1 MSSQKL
7 FSKRERTDKS
17 TSMGVDPE
25 EKANPIIP
33 KNDTNN
39 SKVKKKKNE
48 KNEQNV
54 NQIKDKEIKVE
65 RMPETTL
72 VNQANLENLQKKNLT
87 LEEKIK
93 ELEENISKER
103 TEIIEEIKILDNNNK
118 QKIIEMKQLSNEYNQ
133 KIEVL
138 KDFEKRMTIKKK
150 EKRIS
155 KPKTENEIKKDIN
168 LVQTQISI
176 YEKKANLAKDN
187 YDLSVKVAEQKK
199 NKENDLKTELSV
211 LNDEIASLKESLNDL
226 KSIDVKHQHCK
237 YINNKLIEEYKAIN
251 DSFQYEIKRA
261 KQLAL
266 DEIAEK
272 NKDDIKQEDN
282 IDDSDNYEK
291 ALDEEK
297 HFLPK
302 IHNLKFTEDPNV
314 KLETKIIKR
323 NMKDYELKNSK
334 SNAINLF
341 KKLSDEYNINERYII
356 EANKNIRNPYMDRST
371 INQSCGTIQTEGNY
385 LFKEYEGKIL
395 QKLLPTKL
403 LNSYQNKFETIAQ
416 QKKEIE
422 EKIKKENNEIAHENL
437 LINNNKMYN
446 NIKIKEVNQKKAIL
460 NIRFLK
466 LREKANILKS
476 KIKDVERQINKEE
489 IRIKAKEKEA
499 QRIQIYYKG
508 AEKTKSKN
516 KLPINQ

>member
-7 FSKRERTDKS
+7 FSKREKTDKY
-17 TSMGVDPE
+17 TSMGVEQE
-25 EKANPIIP
+25 ENSNSIMP

-39 SKVKKKKNE
+39 TKLQKKKNE
-48 KNEQNV
+48 QIEQNG
-54 NQIKDKEIKVE
+54 NKFKDLDIKVE

-72 VNQANLENLQKKNLT
+72 VNQANLENLQKKTLT

-103 TEIIEEIKILDNNNK
+103 TEIIEEIKILDNNHK
-118 QKIIEMKQLSNEYNQ
+118 QKIVEMKQLSNEYNQ

-168 LVQTQISI
+168 LIQTQISI

-199 NKENDLKTELSV
+199 NKENDLKAELSV

-237 YINNKLIEEYKAIN
+237 YYNNKLIEEYKAIN
-251 DSFQYEIKRA
+251 DSFQYEIRRA

-272 NKDDIKQEDN
+272 NKDEIKQEDN
-282 IDDSDNYEK
+282 IDDPDNYEK

-302 IHNLKFTEDPNV
+302 IHNLKFTEDPDV
-314 KLETKIIKR
+314 KLEAKIIKR

-334 SNAINLF
+334 SNAINLY
-341 KKLSDEYNINERYII
+341 KKLNDEYNGNDRYII
-356 EANKNIRNPYMDRST
+356 EANKNIRKQYLNRST

-395 QKLLPTKL
+395 QKLLPSKL
-403 LNSYQNKFETIAQ
+403 LNSYQNKYETITQ
-416 QKKEIE
+416 QRKEIE

-437 LINNNKMYN
+437 LISNNKMYN
-446 NIKIKEVNQKKAIL
+446 NLRIKEVNQKKAIL
-460 NIRFLK
+460 SIRFLN
-466 LREKANILKS
+466 LREKTNILKN
-476 KIKDVERQINKEE
+476 KIKDIERQINKEDL
-489 IRIKAKEKEA
+489 RIKAKEKEA

-508 AEKTKSKN
+508 AEKGKTKN
-516 KLPINQ
+516 KSPINQ

>member
-7 FSKRERTDKS
+7 FSKRERTDKY
-17 TSMGVDPE
+17 TSMGVDQE
-25 EKANPIIP
+25 ENSNSIMP

-39 SKVKKKKNE
+39 TKIQKKKNE
-48 KNEQNV
+48 QIEQNG
-54 NQIKDKEIKVE
+54 NKFKDVDIKVE

-72 VNQANLENLQKKNLT
+72 VNQANLENLQKKTLT

-103 TEIIEEIKILDNNNK
+103 TEIIEEIKILDNNHK
-118 QKIIEMKQLSNEYNQ
+118 QKIVEMKQLSNEYNQ

-168 LVQTQISI
+168 LIQTQISI

-187 YDLSVKVAEQKK
+187 YDISVKVAEQKK

-226 KSIDVKHQHCK
+226 KSIDVKHQYCK
-237 YINNKLIEEYKAIN
+237 YYNNKLIEEYKAIN
-251 DSFQYEIKRA
+251 DSFQYEIRRA
-261 KQLAL
+261 KQLAI

-272 NKDDIKQEDN
+272 NKDEIKEEDN
-282 IDDSDNYEK
+282 IDDPDNYEK

-302 IHNLKFTEDPNV
+302 IHNLKFTEDPDV
-314 KLETKIIKR
+314 KLEAKIIKR

-334 SNAINLF
+334 SNAINLY
-341 KKLSDEYNINERYII
+341 KKLNDEYNGNDRYII
-356 EANKNIRNPYMDRST
+356 EANKNIRKPYLNRST
-371 INQSCGTIQTEGNY
+371 INQSFGTIQTEGNY

-395 QKLLPTKL
+395 QKLLPSKL

-416 QKKEIE
+416 QRKEIE
-422 EKIKKENNEIAHENL
+422 EKIKKENNEITHENL
-437 LINNNKMYN
+437 LISNNKMYN
-446 NIKIKEVNQKKAIL
+446 NLRIKEVNQKKAIL
-460 NIRFLK
+460 SIRFLN
-466 LREKANILKS
+466 LREKTNILKS
-476 KIKDVERQINKEE
+476 KIKDIERQINKEDL
-489 IRIKAKEKEA
+489 RIKAKEKEA

-508 AEKTKSKN
+508 AEKGKTKN
-516 KLPINQ
+516 KSPIN

>member
-17 TSMGVDPE
+17 TSMGIDPE
-25 EKANPIIP
+25 ENSNPIMP
-33 KNDTNN
+33 QNDANN
-39 SKVKKKKNE
+39 SKIKKKKN
-48 KNEQNV
+48 KQNEQNE
-54 NQIKDKEIKVE
+54 NQFKGQDQIIE
-65 RMPETTL
+65 RIPETTL
-72 VNQANLENLQKKNLT
+72 VNPENLENLQKKTLT

-103 TEIIEEIKILDNNNK
+103 AEIIEEIKILDNNHK
-118 QKIIEMKQLSNEYNQ
+118 QKIVEIKRLSNEYNQ

-138 KDFEKRMTIKKK
+138 KDFEKRMTVKKK

-168 LVQTQISI
+168 LIQTQISI

-187 YDLSVKVAEQKK
+187 YDLSVKAAEQKK
-199 NKENDLKTELSV
+199 NKENDLTTELSV
-211 LNDEIASLKESLNDL
+211 LKDEIASLKESVNDL
-226 KSIDVKHQHCK
+226 KSIDVEHQHCK
-237 YINNKLIEEYKAIN
+237 FNNNKLIEEYKAIN

-266 DEIAEK
+266 EEINEK
-272 NKDDIKQEDN
+272 NKDEIKQEDN
-282 IDDSDNYEK
+282 IDDPDNFEK

-302 IHNLKFTEDPNV
+302 IHNLKFTEDPDV
-314 KLETKIIKR
+314 KLEAKIIKR

-334 SNAINLF
+334 SNVINLF
-341 KKLSDEYNINERYII
+341 KKLNDEYNGNDRYII
-356 EANKNIRNPYMDRST
+356 EANKNIRKPFMDRST

-395 QKLLPTKL
+395 QKLLPSNL

-416 QKKEIE
+416 QRKEIE
-422 EKIKKENNEIAHENL
+422 EKIKKENNEIEHENL
-437 LINNNKMYN
+437 LINYKKMYN
-446 NIKIKEVNQKKAIL
+446 NLRIKEVNQKKAVL
-460 NIRFLK
+460 NIRFLN

-476 KIKDVERQINKEE
+476 KIKEVERQINKEE
-489 IRIKAKEKEA
+489 LRIKAKEKEA
-499 QRIQIYYKG
+499 QRIQIYFKG
-508 AEKTKSKN
+508 AEKAKAKN
-516 KLPINQ
+516 KIPINQ